1 MRLSNQALD
10 DDTPT
15 ASASGLG
22 GRMHFARRPAP
33 LLRQGLDIA
42 VADIGI
48 TRRLVREAVRMAKS
62 VGVDVAE
69 LAVDPGIAGAGRAGL
84 RRQRDTRG
92 SWQMMPQPARTASPA
107 RAPMPGP
114 QYGYP

>member
-69 LAVDPGIAGAGRAGL
+69 LASIR
-84 RRQRDTRG
+84 
-92 SWQMMPQPARTASPA
+92 ASPA
-107 RAPMPGP
+107 PGAPACAGS
-114 QYGYP
+114 GARGDHGR